1 LNRLAQ
7 YRASLTPL
15 LVLVVLILPAHAE
28 KAEVC
33 PWMNAPTAGGFLQGA
48 VTSNVTRP
56 ANKFDATCEF
66 VRSDGKIF
74 VSLRIEVTTM
84 KDTAVEYPSY
94 ISRCGSDETPLRA
107 IGNEALVCSL
117 KGEKHLIVE
126 QVVSRVRE
134 RAFIVRVSSNASPP
148 EQSVL
153 REKARQISEQ
163 VAGSLF

>member
-1 LNRLAQ
+1 MTCVAKF
-7 YRASLTPL
+7 RASLTTL
-15 LVLVVLILPAHAE
+15 FVLTVLFAPAHAE
-28 KAEVC
+28 KSEVC
-33 PWMNAPTAGGFLQGA
+33 PWMNSATAGGFLQGA

-66 VRSDGKIF
+66 VRHDGKI
-74 VSLRIEVTTM
+74 VVDLRIEVTTM

-94 ISRCGSDETPLRA
+94 ISKCGTDATPLRA

-117 KGEKHLIVE
+117 KGKKNQVVE
-126 QVVSRVRE
+126 QIVSRVRE

-148 EQSVL
+148 EQTVL
-153 REKARQISEQ
+153 REKARQVSEQ

>member
-7 YRASLTPL
+7 YRASLTTL
-15 LVLVVLILPAHAE
+15 FVLVVLFLPAHAE
-28 KAEVC
+28 KTQVC
-33 PWMNAPTAGGFLQGA
+33 PWMNAATAGGFLQGA

-66 VRSDGKIF
+66 VRHDGKIL
-74 VSLRIEVTTM
+74 VALRIEVTTM

-94 ISRCGSDETPLRA
+94 ISKCGTDATPMRA

-117 KGEKHLIVE
+117 KEKNQIVE

-134 RAFIVRVSSNASPP
+134 RAFIVRVSSNANPP
-148 EQSVL
+148 EQTEL